1 MHSINNGYSIE
12 KKRDNWI
19 QIANY
24 LKKISSLK
32 LRIDNIDAII
42 KNENNEI
49 FSFIIQLYQE
59 LTKKKIPLIEGKKI
73 STDVDEVNK
82 TFLLK
87 ETGEIELLKRDLK
100 ITEKTEELQKT
111 MKSVATV
118 ITTQKTSSM
127 IMKGEMKVISNNV
140 SSVDNKNFRLKIS
153 EAKTFERSTKL
164 IREIKD
170 NQQSNIYSPR
180 LRVDGKGEDT
190 SQNYVQLKINNEST
204 REEDPK
210 LQKMN
215 PFDRLEDIISQKIKA
230 EFKAELENFQ
240 QVDKSVAVLLKNVI
254 RFSYGFLGL
263 LLSEIN
269 KIVDEYY
276 NLMTT
281 HVNEYVSL
289 FYGLMEAYLNREID
303 NKKFHMIHE
312 CLITFFIKSLKIRSD
327 EIIYIFKYIFIPK
340 ILESIRNS
348 ENRRIIYP
356 LCELIYK
363 ILDPVDKQ
371 LVEFFKLFKDNIED
385 EDILYECFS
394 HLHDMIQTYPE
405 NLMDVCLFYILNGI
419 SHINSDIRY
428 HSIYMLYR
436 YASINLNFFYN
447 LERKLEK
454 LSRKEEDK
462 EICLLLIKIACL
474 SFKQAF
480 SNKVKPR
487 EVKKKSQFFN
497 ENDDSSFQQYMN
509 EVQIGNSIVRNI
521 LPRFTGD
528 SLLTYF
534 IASTVCENLYENAEL
549 YKILLNPLF
558 QSNYNVI
565 KSIFYDEE
573 LHSSIKKLFD
583 TTIYRHEPKLPSKIT
598 TWNYSYFL
606 QAFDGIV
613 CDKYVNNFLD
623 KFYEFFVRFI
633 VKNGMNTEENLE
645 IWKNNF
651 KFLKFV
657 IEDCKH
663 LEKINRSLDLIEYF
677 ILCEPISRQVF
688 EECYDNIFSLI
699 IQLGEKKTET
709 NLKLIDIIGK
719 KLKFWNGSSA
729 VSSILKE
736 GLRKLIE
743 NLNI

>member
-1 MHSINNGYSIE
+1 MHSINNGYSLE
-12 KKRDNWI
+12 KKRDNWM
-19 QIANY
+19 QIATY
-24 LKKISSLK
+24 LKKISNLNLK
-32 LRIDNIDAII
+32 IDNIDALI

-49 FSFIIQLYQE
+49 LSFIIQLYQE
-59 LTKKKIPLIEGKKI
+59 LTKKKIPQIEGKKI

-87 ETGEIELLKRDLK
+87 ETGEIELLKKDLR
-100 ITEKTEELQKT
+100 IIEKPEEVQKT

-127 IMKGEMKVISNNV
+127 IMKGEMKVISNNI
-140 SSVDNKNFRLKIS
+140 SNVDNKNFRLKIS

-170 NQQSNIYSPR
+170 NQQSNIYSPK
-180 LRVDGKGEDT
+180 LRNDGKGEDT

-215 PFDRLEDIISQKIKA
+215 PFDRLEDIISQKTKT
-230 EFKAELENFQ
+230 EFKAEFENLQ
-240 QVDKSVAVLLKNVI
+240 ADKTVVEFLKNVN
-254 RFSYGFLGL
+254 SYSYEFLGM

-281 HVNEYVSL
+281 HVNEYVTL
-289 FYGLMEAYLNREID
+289 FYALMEAYLNKEID

-312 CLITFFIKSLKIRSD
+312 CLNTFFIKSLKIRSD

-340 ILESIRNS
+340 IFESIRNL
-348 ENRRIIYP
+348 ENRKIIYP

-371 LVEFFKLFKDNIED
+371 LVEFFKLFKENVED
-385 EDILYECFS
+385 EVILYECFS
-394 HLHDMIQTYPE
+394 HLHDMLLTYPE
-405 NLMDVCLFYILNGI
+405 NLIDVCLFYVLNGI
-419 SHINSDIRY
+419 SHINSDVRY
-428 HSIYMLYR
+428 HSLYILYK
-436 YASINLNFFYN
+436 YANINLNFFHN
-447 LERKLEK
+447 LEKKLEK
-454 LSRKEEDK
+454 LSRREEDK
-462 EICLLLIKIACL
+462 EACLLLIKIACL

-480 SNKVKPR
+480 INKNKPR

-497 ENDDSSFQQYMN
+497 ENDDSSVQQYIN

-528 SLLTYF
+528 SMLTYF
-534 IASTVCENLYENAEL
+534 IAATVCENLYENTEL
-549 YKILLNPLF
+549 YKIVLNPLF
-558 QSNYNVI
+558 ESNYNII
-565 KSIFYDEE
+565 KCIFYDED
-573 LHSSIKKLFD
+573 LNPSIKKLFH
-583 TTIYRHEPKLPSKIT
+583 TTIYRHEPRVPSKIN

-606 QAFDGIV
+606 LAFDMIV
-613 CDKYVNNFLD
+613 SEKYGNNFLD

-633 VKNGMNTEENLE
+633 IKNGMNPEENLE

-657 IEDCKH
+657 IEDCKS
-663 LEKINRSLDLIEYF
+663 LEKINRSLGLLEYF

-688 EECYDNIFSLI
+688 EECYDHIFSLT
-699 IQLGEKKTET
+699 IQLGEKKTEI
-709 NLKLIDIIGK
+709 NMKLIDIIGK
-719 KLKFWNGSSA
+719 KLRFWNSSNA

-743 NLNI
+743 NINQ